1 MYIYVKR
8 LLDIVFASSILLF
21 FAPLLL
27 FLALVIKLDSR
38 GPIIFRQKR
47 FGQEGKI
54 FTIYKFR
61 TMKQSAPKNHPT
73 NDLVNPQRF
82 ITRSG
87 KIMRKLSLDELPQL
101 VNVLRGDMS
110 IVGPRPVILK
120 ETDLIA
126 EREKHGANGVK
137 PGITGWAQV
146 NGRDELNIV
155 EKAKKDGEY
164 ARAISFLTDLKC
176 VALTI
181 WTVVSRNGHIESSRS
196 KRSQLTSPEYEA
208 EV

>member
-47 FGQEGKI
+47 FGQHGNVFI
-54 FTIYKFR
+54 IYKFR

-146 NGRDELNIV
+146 NGRDEIRIE
-155 EKAKKDGEY
+155 EKARMDGEY
-164 ARAISFLTDLKC
+164 AQNFGFRMDTKC
-176 VALTI
+176 VLYTFWAVASVKGHREGATNVDNA
-181 WTVVSRNGHIESSRS
+181 VVAEREG
-196 KRSQLTSPEYEA
+196 EA
-208 EV
+208 A